1 MRIWIWAST
10 GSLIWDYAKVTKS
23 VNMTSDNPLSILM
36 QSKRTILL
44 ALAVLLLVVP
54 FGTGIAAADSQTPSQ
69 HQPAHQLSLSLSGGV
84 MNAGSQDYTLV
95 GGQVV
100 GAMIDGVPM
109 APGATLEYYMN
120 AQVSG
125 LSTNGFFVL
134 SLRGTNALD
143 QSVRVLS
150 YGQILSTPNA
160 IGIPYGCTIGV
171 DCTSEIPTFF
181 LSGSQVFTWTAGQ
194 ESTAQLPI
202 AIESAYLN
210 PFGGPLVI
218 SSTDGSI
225 SIQANYTQATIQW
238 RNVQMGGTV
247 SGTFG
252 GNSATGAFAMNVNSY
267 ENLLTGTEYD
277 RGTIGMSLTQGT
289 FAGYFHGKSVVPTLG
304 ATDCSTEFGLPSGT
318 CTMTGLNSTG
328 SMNLFGSGFHIRGT
342 YDTVWKIPAI
352 RFTSI
357 VSGSAYP
364 VLHKEHGHQMGQNFD
379 N

>member
-1 MRIWIWAST
+1 
-10 GSLIWDYAKVTKS
+10 
-23 VNMTSDNPLSILM
+23 M

-69 HQPAHQLSLSLSGGV
+69 HQASQPLSLSLSGGV
-84 MNAGSQDYTLV
+84 MNAGSQSYTLA

-100 GAMIDGVPM
+100 GAMINGVPM

-125 LSTNGFFVL
+125 ISTNGFFVL
-134 SLRGTNALD
+134 SFRGTNALG

-150 YGQILSTPNA
+150 YGQVFSTPNA

-181 LSGSQVFTWTAGQ
+181 LSGSQVYTWTAGQ
-194 ESTAQLPI
+194 ESTAQLAI

-225 SIQANYTQATIQW
+225 FIVANYTQATIQW
-238 RNVQMGGTV
+238 RNVQMAGTV

-252 GNSATGAFAMNVNSY
+252 GNSATGAFTMNVNSY

-304 ATDCSTEFGLPSGT
+304 ATDCSAEFGLPTGT
-318 CTMTGLNSTG
+318 CTMTGLNSAG
-328 SMNLFGSGFHIRGT
+328 SMNLFGSGFQISGM
-342 YDTVWKIPAI
+342 YNTVWMIPAI
-352 RFTSI
+352 GFTST
-357 VSGSAYP
+357 VSGTAYP
-364 VLHKEHGHQMGQNFD
+364 VVHNGHGHQMERNFD